1 MEPNARLHAADE
13 GYIALENDILEY
25 QQALGSIMYAMLGT
39 RPDLAYP
46 ISSLSKFSINP
57 SFEHAA
63 AIHRIFRYLQKTVN
77 VGITFGNTG
86 NATIEAIKKAVKDS
100 NTLGDT
106 TSLGKGLTGILG
118 FTDSDWAGDIDS
130 RKSTSGYVFT
140 LHSGAI
146 SWKSRKQNVVATS
159 STEAEYIASTEAVKE
174 GLWLRRLMAEI
185 RGSQQPANDGTPTED
200 LHDIDTRNEWGCLLP
215 SEKATTSQSM
225 NHSQIIFADNQGA
238 IKLSE
243 NPKHHSRSKHIDVK
257 FHFIREASQQG
268 LIRLVYIPTT
278 DMVAD
283 ILTKPL
289 ARDKHEKHMEGMGL
303 RERREE

>member
-1 MEPNARLHAADE
+1 M
-13 GYIALENDILEY
+13 
-25 QQALGSIMYAMLGT
+25 
-39 RPDLAYP
+39 
-46 ISSLSKFSINP
+46 
-57 SFEHAA
+57 
-63 AIHRIFRYLQKTVN
+63 
-77 VGITFGNTG
+77 
-86 NATIEAIKKAVKDS
+86 
-100 NTLGDT
+100 
-106 TSLGKGLTGILG
+106 
-118 FTDSDWAGDIDS
+118 
-130 RKSTSGYVFT
+130 
-140 LHSGAI
+140 
-146 SWKSRKQNVVATS
+146 
-159 STEAEYIASTEAVKE
+159 KE

-215 SEKATTSQSM
+215 SEKATTSQST
-225 NHSQIIFADNQGA
+225 NHSQIIFADNQGP

-243 NPKHHSRSKHIDVK
+243 NLKHHSRSKHIDVK

>member
-1 MEPNARLHAADE
+1 MC
-13 GYIALENDILEY
+13 
-25 QQALGSIMYAMLGT
+25 
-39 RPDLAYP
+39 
-46 ISSLSKFSINP
+46 
-57 SFEHAA
+57 
-63 AIHRIFRYLQKTVN
+63 
-77 VGITFGNTG
+77 
-86 NATIEAIKKAVKDS
+86 
-100 NTLGDT
+100 
-106 TSLGKGLTGILG
+106 
-118 FTDSDWAGDIDS
+118 
-130 RKSTSGYVFT
+130 
-140 LHSGAI
+140 
-146 SWKSRKQNVVATS
+146 
-159 STEAEYIASTEAVKE
+159 
-174 GLWLRRLMAEI
+174 RLMAEI
-185 RGSQQPANDGTPTED
+185 QGSQQPTNDGPPTEN

-283 ILTKPL
+283 ILTKSL